1 MNVHISIEQDSASWS
16 NAMSEL
22 TEKIPKG
29 AEEAA
34 ARAFNRALDAGR
46 AAIVREVRKNYEVRA
61 KDVRGTIWV
70 QRASKWSVSS
80 GGGMVAAIG
89 AKGSALPLRAFAHRP
104 TSDTTGAKRKPVRVS
119 IQAGHPFT
127 APGGFIWRGNIF
139 YRKLETRLPIKKA
152 SGPSVPSMI
161 GRTDIADKIYTVM
174 LETAEQRLEH
184 ELNRLAEGKK

>member
-1 MNVHISIEQDSASWS
+1 MSVYISIEQDSASWS
-16 NAMSEL
+16 NALSEL

-46 AAIVREVRKNYEVRA
+46 AEIVRGVRENYSVRA

-80 GGGMVAAIG
+80 GGGMTAAIG
-89 AKGSALPLRAFAHRP
+89 AKGSALPLRAFAHKP
-104 TSDTTGAKRKPVRVS
+104 TTDTTGAKRKPVRVS
-119 IQAGHPFT
+119 IQSGRFFT

-139 YRKLETRLPIKKA
+139 YRRYNTRLPIKKA
-152 SGPSVPSMI
+152 TGPSVPSMI
-161 GRTDIADKIYTVM
+161 GRSDISDKVYTVM
-174 LETAEQRLEH
+174 LETAEKRLDH
-184 ELNRLAEGKK
+184 ELNRLTEGK